1 MSSTFGGLETAK
13 SGLSVAMAN
22 LNVTGHNIANVNTAG
37 YTRQRLLTSAK
48 DPAEST
54 YLISQFYNKQIGQG
68 VEIIEIQQIRSSYLD
83 QQYRDLNSS
92 YSYSENR
99 TQALTYLEG
108 LYNEL
113 DEESGLTSSI
123 ENYFS
128 SLNTFSSDTSSEEY
142 RTNVQQQAL
151 SMTQTFNNVYQEM
164 VDLWNDQNDSIST
177 TAQEINAIAEK
188 LTQLND
194 SISSYERTGEKA
206 NDLRDERNLILDEL
220 SGLVN
225 ITFGNNVDNP
235 SMTDVRIGGINL
247 VVGTDAN
254 LIEIDSASNHASEID
269 TLTAEIA
276 QINSDIS
283 SGLITAAD
291 GQIQI
296 ADLASQLENY
306 VDVTLSAN
314 TGNADLTDVSFAGV
328 SVVTGLNVMNIEDA
342 AAVSLPAWIE
352 LNRNQLT
359 LDGNGLSIEDGTLT
373 GGQLYASMEMITEDG
388 ANNSGIPYYM
398 EQLNN
403 LVRNISE
410 NINTI
415 HSNGWSYPDG
425 AYVSTTGI
433 NFFEVP
439 TATDALGNVVDDYS
453 QLSAGNF
460 TLSDEVFNSVF
471 NIAGS
476 SEIVSLNGSVTET
489 GNNTIALQL
498 FNDLGNNGYFSDLN
512 SIVGYLAIAL
522 DTSESVL
529 DTKEALINSVDTQR
543 TSISG
548 VSLDEETTNL
558 IVFQQTYNAC
568 ARMVTT
574 IDEMLDTMINNMGL
588 VGR

>member
-164 VDLWNDQNDSIST
+164 VDLWKDQNDSLST
-177 TAQEINAIAEK
+177 AAQEINAIAEK

-220 SGLVN
+220 SGLAN
-225 ITFGNNVDNP
+225 ITFKNNEDNP
-235 SMTDVRIGGINL
+235 SMTDVRIGGIDL

-254 LIEIDSASNHASEID
+254 LIEIDSASSHASEID
-269 TLTAEIA
+269 ALTAQLA

-306 VDVTLSAN
+306 IDVTLSAN

-373 GGQLYASMEMITEDG
+373 GGQLYAYMEMITEDG

-398 EQLNN
+398 ERLNN

-415 HSNGWSYPDG
+415 HSSGWSYPDG
-425 AYVSTTGI
+425 AHVSTTGI
-433 NFFEVP
+433 NFFKVP
-439 TATDALGNVVDDYS
+439 TVTDAFGYIVDDYS
-453 QLSAGNF
+453 QLSAGSF

-476 SEIVSLNGSVTET
+476 SDIVSLNGSVTET